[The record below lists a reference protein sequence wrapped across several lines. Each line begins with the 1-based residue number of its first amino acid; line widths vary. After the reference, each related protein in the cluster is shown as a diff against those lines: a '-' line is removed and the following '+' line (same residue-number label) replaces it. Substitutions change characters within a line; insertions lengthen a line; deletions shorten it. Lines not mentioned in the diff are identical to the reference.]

1 MPALNEEKNIF
12 AAIDDTLS
20 AFREFGL
27 DAEIIV
33 INDGS
38 TDSTPVLVKE
48 KIDENPAV
56 IRMISHETPKGIG
69 ASFWDGVD
77 SALGNVVCLL
87 PADNE
92 IQPRELLRYFKLL
105 EDVDMVIPFVF
116 NKEIRSFFRNTISLF
131 YKLIIMNTFLIF
143 LNYTNGAVLYRKSL
157 LEELDYRVDSFFY
170 QTDILVRLV
179 KRGYLFAEVPY
190 GLRTRKWGQ
199 SKALSLSSFFK
210 VAKDYLR
217 LVRYVYFR
225 KEKKKKLFAPDS
237 VSAKRCNEVQ
247 SI

>member
-1 MPALNEEKNIF
+1 MPALNEEKNIK

-27 DAEIIV
+27 DAELVV

-56 IRMISHETPKGIG
+56 IRMINHDTPEGIG

-77 SALGNVVCLL
+77 SALGVVVCLL

-92 IQPRELLRYFKLL
+92 IEARELLRYFKLL

-116 NKEIRSFFRNTISLF
+116 NKEVRSFARNTVSLL
-131 YKLIIMNTFLIF
+131 YKLIINNTFLIF

-157 LEELDYRVDSFFY
+157 LDELDYRSNSFFY
-170 QTDILVRLV
+170 QTDILIKLI
-179 KRGYLFAEVPY
+179 KRDYLFAEVPY
-190 GLRTRKWGQ
+190 RLRTRKWGK
-199 SKALSLSSFFK
+199 SKALSLSSFFR
-210 VAKDYLR
+210 VAVDYLK
-217 LVRYVYFR
+217 LVRYVYLR
-225 KEKKKKLFAPDS
+225 RGNPQRTFAADS
-237 VSAKRCNEVQ
+237 VSVKRCKED
-247 SI
+247 